1 VTPCDTHGQSTD
13 LPAPLTTPLA
23 RARRRLMLRRLP
35 LFAIGWLATTL
46 AWVLV
51 LVVES
56 RRVVMPGIL
65 TFAGQLLL
73 LGAVAV
79 RARRTQTDDGVRAML
94 VIACIALGASSTLLF
109 SVAGGG
115 AEPLAFVLLTLFL
128 AAALLFAWGWRAEL
142 VVVVATLALAAAALP
157 FAEHVIPAPTFGAAV
172 LIGVVMSL
180 ATAEGSARA
189 FANGVRHRVAE
200 VERQRELAESRDAYR
215 DLAENARDFIYTGDL
230 SGRITYVNEAM
241 AAFFGVPVSV
251 IVGRRFHDFVIAD
264 PETADLEAALATIA
278 AGTSLPLVTFAVRT
292 AAGPR
297 WVEALASSIRG
308 AHGEIVGVRGIARD
322 VTDRMHA
329 AQALRESEERF
340 RTSFDSAS
348 IGIVLVGTDG
358 RVSQV
363 NRAFC
368 AMMGYE
374 EAEILGQGVEMLT
387 HPDDLA
393 ATLERASD
401 ALGGGAQSYHLEKRY
416 WHKRGHTVWG
426 LLSSALV
433 RDVHGEPRYFI
444 SQIQDITERK
454 HAEEAL
460 RESELR
466 YRGLVESQQDLIVR
480 FDVALRL
487 TFVNDAYCAKVGRS
501 RAELLG
507 RSWLHLVEP
516 EDLGAL
522 LAVMP
527 SIDVP
532 PYRSRADVR
541 VQTAQGERWIAWEG
555 CAIKDAHGHTVEI
568 QAAGRDVTERRA
580 AEEALRASL
589 EELRC
594 SEERLRLL
602 AQHQATIREEER
614 KRIGFDLHDNVCQE
628 LLGIAMLI
636 ESLRRR
642 VTPLADSAGGE
653 LERIVRYLNELVEH
667 LRMLARDMRPM
678 QLRDLGLEGSLR
690 SLVDAM
696 ASPRTRVTAEFVGA
710 IPRLEEEVEIAVYR
724 IAQEALANAARHAAA
739 GAIVLTLAVRDGH
752 IELVVRDDGRGFDV
766 DGRRS
771 QALGLVSMRERA
783 LALGGHFEV
792 TSAPGDG
799 TVVRLECPAVSRAAA

>member
-1 VTPCDTHGQSTD
+1 M
-13 LPAPLTTPLA
+13 
-23 RARRRLMLRRLP
+23 RRRLP

-46 AWVLV
+46 VWVLV

-56 RRVVMPGIL
+56 RSVVVPGVV

-73 LGAVAV
+73 LVAVA
-79 RARRTQTDDGVRAML
+79 AGTRRSPTDDGVRALL

-109 SVAGGG
+109 TVAGGG
-115 AEPLAFVLLTLFL
+115 AEPLAFVLLTLFV

-142 VVVVATLALAAAALP
+142 VVVVATLVLAAAALP
-157 FAEHVIPAPTFGAAV
+157 FIDQLIPAPTFAAAV
-172 LIGVVMSL
+172 LIGTVMSL
-180 ATAEGSARA
+180 AIAEGSARA
-189 FANGVRHRVAE
+189 FANGIRHRLAE
-200 VERQRELAESRDAYR
+200 IERQRELAESRDAYR

-241 AAFFGVPVSV
+241 AAFFGVPMSA
-251 IVGRRFHDFVIAD
+251 IVGRRFHDLMAPD
-264 PETADLEAALATIA
+264 PETADVDAALAALA
-278 AGTSLPLVTFAVRT
+278 AGTSLPLLTFAVRT
-292 AAGPR
+292 GAGLR
-297 WVEALASSIRG
+297 WVEALASAIRD
-308 AHGEIVGVRGIARD
+308 AHGDIIGVRGIGRD
-322 VTDRMHA
+322 VTERIDA
-329 AQALRESEERF
+329 ARALRESEERF

-358 RVSQV
+358 RVTQV

-374 EAEILGQGVEMLT
+374 EAEVLGQGFEVLT
-387 HPDDLA
+387 HPDDVS
-393 ATLERASD
+393 ATAEHAGE

-416 WHKRGHTVWG
+416 RHKRGHTVWG

-433 RDVHGEPRYFI
+433 RDPHGEPRYFI

-454 HAEEAL
+454 QAEEAL

-480 FDVALRL
+480 FDADLRL
-487 TFVNDAYCAKVGRS
+487 TFVNDAYCEKIGHS

-507 RSWLHLVEP
+507 RSWLYLVDP
-516 EDLGAL
+516 EDLGGL

-541 VQTAQGERWIAWEG
+541 VQTAQGERWIAWES
-555 CAIKDAHGHTVEI
+555 CAIKDAHGNTIEI

-589 EELRC
+589 EELRR

-614 KRIGFDLHDNVCQE
+614 KRLGFDLHDNVCQE

-642 VTPLADSAGGE
+642 VKPLAESAGVE
-653 LERIVRYLNELVEH
+653 LDRIVQYLNELVEH
-667 LRMLARDMRPM
+667 LRILARDMRPM

-696 ASPRTRVTAEFVGA
+696 ASPQTRVTAEFVGA
-710 IPRLEEEVEIAVYR
+710 IPRLEEDVEIAVYR
-724 IAQEALANAARHAAA
+724 IAQEALANAARHATA
-739 GAIVLTLAVRDGH
+739 GAIVVTLAVRDGH

-766 DGRRS
+766 EGRRS

-783 LALGGHFEV
+783 VALGGRFEV

-799 TVVRLECPAVSRAAA
+799 TTVRLECPAVSRAAA

>member
-1 VTPCDTHGQSTD
+1 
-13 LPAPLTTPLA
+13 
-23 RARRRLMLRRLP
+23 MLRRLP
-35 LFAIGWLATTL
+35 LFALGWLATTL
-46 AWVLV
+46 TWVLV
-51 LVVES
+51 LIVES
-56 RRVVMPGIL
+56 RRVVTPGIL
-65 TFAGQLLL
+65 TFAAQALLL
-73 LGAVAV
+73 IDV
-79 RARRTQTDDGVRAML
+79 RARAGRSPTDDGVRGIL
-94 VIACIALGASSTLLF
+94 IGACVALGASSTLLF
-109 SVAGGG
+109 TIAGGG

-142 VVVVATLALAAAALP
+142 VVVLATLALGAAALP
-157 FAEHVIPAPTFGAAV
+157 FTTQVIAAPAFAAAV
-172 LIGVVMSL
+172 LIGTVVSL
-180 ATAEGSARA
+180 AIAEGSARA
-189 FANGVRHRVAE
+189 FASGVRVRVAE
-200 VERQRELAESRDAYR
+200 LERRRELAESRDAYR

-241 AAFFGVPVSV
+241 AAFFGVPVSD
-251 IVGRRFHDFVIAD
+251 IVGRRFHDFVVAE
-264 PETADLEAALATIA
+264 PESADLESALAAIA
-278 AGTSLPLVTFAVRT
+278 AGTSIPLLPFAVRT
-292 AAGPR
+292 AAGIR
-297 WVEALASSIRG
+297 WVEALASAIHG
-308 AHGEIVGVRGIARD
+308 AGGEIVGVRGIARD
-322 VTDRMHA
+322 VTDRMRA
-329 AQALRESEERF
+329 ARALRDSEERF

-358 RVSQV
+358 RIAQV

-368 AMMGYE
+368 EMMGYD
-374 EAEILGQGVEMLT
+374 EAEMLGEGFEMLT
-387 HPDDLA
+387 HPDDIA
-393 ATLERASD
+393 PTIERASA
-401 ALGGGAQSYHLEKRY
+401 ALRGGAQSYHLEKRY
-416 WHKRGHTVWG
+416 RHKRGHTVWG

-454 HAEEAL
+454 LAEEAL
-460 RESELR
+460 RASELR
-466 YRGLVESQQDLIVR
+466 YRGLVESHHDLIAR
-480 FDVALRL
+480 FDTALQL
-487 TFVNDAYCAKVGRS
+487 TFVNDAYCETVGRS
-501 RAELLG
+501 REELLG
-507 RSWLHLVEP
+507 RSWLPLVEP
-516 EDLGAL
+516 EHRGRLLDLL
-522 LAVMP
+522 S

-541 VQTAQGERWIAWEG
+541 IQTAQGERWIAWESF
-555 CAIKDAHGHTVEI
+555 AIKDHHGNTVEI

-589 EELRC
+589 EELRR

-614 KRIGFDLHDNVCQE
+614 KRLGFDLHDNVCQE

-642 VTPLADSAGGE
+642 VRPLADSTGAE
-653 LERIVRYLNELVEH
+653 LDRIVRYLNELVEH
-667 LRMLARDMRPM
+667 LRILARDMRPM

-696 ASPRTRVTAEFVGA
+696 ASAQTRVSVEFVGA

-739 GAIVLTLAVRDGH
+739 GAIAVTLAARDGR

-771 QALGLVSMRERA
+771 RALGLVSMRERA
-783 LALGGHFEV
+783 LALGGRFEV
-792 TSAPGDG
+792 MSAPGDG
-799 TVVRLECPAVSRAAA
+799 TVVRLECPAVARAAA